1 MKIQQF
7 LQKGS
12 VTLKIHNYAVGFY
25 LWYGRQLRE
34 SESQHHEW
42 EIYKEIWNF
51 KRRKKTVIKRRRKND
66 RKREKAWENT
76 TPTLGQK
83 KNNKRSGS
91 YHPATLDNYQET
103 KSNNS

>member
-1 MKIQQF
+1 MKIQKF

-25 LWYGRQLRE
+25 LWYVRQLSE
-34 SESQHHEW
+34 SESQHQEW

-51 KRRKKTVIKRRRKND
+51 KGRGKNSNKKEKKEWQKKRKSTGKYYTYIRA
-66 RKREKAWENT
+66 E
-76 TPTLGQK
+76 